1 MIQLIMIIKGLL
13 HIIAIPLYFSWFYFI
28 YYMVFKD
35 FKIGLM
41 LFVANIVVG
50 YLILFI
56 NKWLSSYQMR
66 LIAYEGCETE
76 EEKAE
81 VRKVIKDANL

>member
-1 MIQLIMIIKGLL
+1 MLQLIMVIKGLL
-13 HIIAIPLYFSWFYFI
+13 YLIAIPLYFTWFYFI

-41 LFVANIVVG
+41 FFVANIVAG
-50 YLILFI
+50 YILLFI
-56 NKWLSSYQMR
+56 NKLLSSYQVR
-66 LIAYEGCETE
+66 LIAYAGCETE

-81 VRKVIKDANL
+81 VKKALKDAGL

>member
-13 HIIAIPLYFSWFYFI
+13 HIIAIPLYFTWFYFI
-28 YYMVFKD
+28 YYMIFKD
-35 FKIGLM
+35 FKTGLM
-41 LFVANIVVG
+41 FFIANIVVG

-56 NKWLSSYQMR
+56 NKGLSSYQIR
-66 LIAYEGCETE
+66 LIAYQGCETE

-81 VRKVIKDANL
+81 VRKALKDANL